1 MPLTN
6 VASGQ
11 QTVGNAA
18 ANLVVI
24 TDPLAVGAFVT
35 GIALD
40 VYNLSRL
47 TWHLEVQTG
56 GVGNMLVQPEVAFR
70 RGAAGNLIF
79 VNAAPAFLTPPAGAP
94 AILHINT
101 LAVQAMRCTVT
112 HVGAPGD
119 PAISVEIRLSGS
131 A

>member
-6 VASGQ
+6 VATGQ

-18 ANLVVI
+18 ANTVVI
-24 TDPLAVGAFVT
+24 TDPLAVGASST
-35 GIALD
+35 TLALE

-47 TWHLEVQTG
+47 TWHVEVTTG
-56 GVGNMLVQPEVAFR
+56 GLGVALVQPEVAFR

-79 VNAAPAFLTPPAGAP
+79 VNAAPAFLTPPAGTP

-101 LAVQAMRCTVT
+101 LVVQAMRCTVT
-112 HVGAPGD
+112 HIGAAGT
-119 PAISVEIRLSGS
+119 ITVEIRLTGSG
-131 A
+131 

>member
-1 MPLTN
+1 MPLSN

-24 TDPLAVGAFVT
+24 TDPLALAASQT
-35 GIALD
+35 TIALE

-47 TWHLEVQTG
+47 TWHAEVSAG
-56 GVGNMLVQPEVAFR
+56 GLGIALIQPEVAFR
-70 RGAAGNLIF
+70 RGAGGNLIW
-79 VNAAPAFLTPPAGAP
+79 VNAAPAFLTPPSGTP

-112 HVGAPGD
+112 HVGAVAGN
-119 PAISVEIRLSGS
+119 ITVEVRLSAS

>member
-24 TDPLAVGAFVT
+24 TDALAVGASVT
-35 GIALD
+35 SIELD

-47 TWHLEVQTG
+47 TWHVDVSAG
-56 GVGNMLVQPEVAFR
+56 AGVAQVEPQVAFR
-70 RGAAGNLIF
+70 RGAAGNLIW
-79 VNAAPAFLTPPAGAP
+79 VNAAPAFLTPPAGTP

-101 LAVQAMRCTVT
+101 LVVQAMRCIVT
-112 HVGAPGD
+112 HIGVVGT
-119 PAISVEIRLSGS
+119 ITVEVRLSAS

>member
-24 TDPLAVGAFVT
+24 TDPLAVGDSVFSL
-35 GIALD
+35 GLD

-47 TWHLEVQTG
+47 TWHIEVG
-56 GVGNMLVQPEVAFR
+56 GGGLGVAPVQPEVAFR

-79 VNAAPAFLTPPAGAP
+79 VNAAPAFLTPPAGTP

-101 LAVQAMRCTVT
+101 LVAQVMRCRVT
-112 HVGAPGD
+112 HIGAAGT
-119 PAISVEIRLSGS
+119 ITVEIRLTGS